1 MKKII
6 LSLFLILGAVSFSA
20 LELDT
25 NKIQKKNLQITV
37 QDEVVVTLGKSEKD
51 YEESI
56 FYRLGK
62 ENEVA
67 KDISQATVKTA
78 LKSQKVISSYET
90 EKVYV
95 VKFKEM
101 GSGIISYSVVDK
113 QITTK
118 GWYVG
123 IIFVP
128 KKELSESELNKTF
141 NNLLDEARNFIK

>member
-6 LSLFLILGAVSFSA
+6 LFLFLILGAVSFSA

-25 NKIQKKNLQITV
+25 DKIQKKNLQITV
-37 QDEVVVTLGKSEKD
+37 QDEVVVTLEKSEKD

-56 FYRLGK
+56 FYILGK
-62 ENEVA
+62 ENETA

-78 LKSQKVISSYET
+78 LKSQKAISSYET
-90 EKVYV
+90 GKVYV

>member
-6 LSLFLILGAVSFSA
+6 LFLFLILGAVSFSA

-25 NKIQKKNLQITV
+25 DKIQKKNLQITV

-56 FYRLGK
+56 FYILGK
-62 ENEVA
+62 ENETA

-128 KKELSESELNKTF
+128 KKELSENELNKTF
-141 NNLLDEARNFIK
+141 SNLLDEARNFIK

>member
-25 NKIQKKNLQITV
+25 NTIQKKNLQITV

-56 FYRLGK
+56 FYILGK

>member
-6 LSLFLILGAVSFSA
+6 LFLFLILGAVSFSA

-56 FYRLGK
+56 FYILGK
-62 ENEVA
+62 ENETA

-90 EKVYV
+90 E
-95 VKFKEM
+95 M
-101 GSGIISYSVVDK
+101 
-113 QITTK
+113 
-118 GWYVG
+118 VG
-123 IIFVP
+123 M
-128 KKELSESELNKTF
+128 
-141 NNLLDEARNFIK
+141 